1 MKNCSLWWEIH
12 MLLSRAAVALF
23 IFFKL
28 AQPALSQAPTDAAG
42 RERELNEAYTAGLKA
57 ATKGKADVP
66 LAGQAS
72 LHLPANYT
80 FIPQPQAGRIMRAL
94 GNTVSPSL
102 SGLIFPSSGQQNWI
116 VAVQFIPS
124 GYIKDDEA
132 KDWKPDTLL
141 ASLRE
146 GTEHAN
152 KDRIA
157 RGFEPIEVVGWA
169 EPPAY
174 DQQTHRLVWAATN
187 REKNHPDSALGVN
200 YNTYAL
206 GRDGYFTLNLLTD
219 VDMLPNEKVHSRTL
233 LAALEY
239 NKGKDYGDFNPSTD
253 NVAAYG
259 ITALVAGA
267 AAKKLG
273 LLALIGAFLAK
284 GAKLLIVA
292 GGAVLYGIGRLFTG
306 RKSPPSA

>member
-1 MKNCSLWWEIH
+1 
-12 MLLSRAAVALF
+12 MLRSRAAVALF
-23 IFFKL
+23 VFFQL
-28 AQPALSQAPTDAAG
+28 AQPAASQAPTDAASRA
-42 RERELNEAYTAGLKA
+42 REINEAFTGGLKA
-57 ATKGKADVP
+57 ATQGKADVP
-66 LAGQAS
+66 LAGQAA
-72 LHLPANYT
+72 LHLPPNYT

-102 SGLIFPSSGQQNWI
+102 SGLIFPSSGPQTWF
-116 VAVQFIPS
+116 VVVTFIPS

-132 KDWKPDTLL
+132 KDWKANELL
-141 ASLRE
+141 ANLRE
-146 GTEHAN
+146 GTEEAN

-157 RGFEPIEVVGWA
+157 RGFEPIEVTGWA

-174 DQQTHRLVWAATN
+174 EPQTHRLVWAATN
-187 REKNHPDSALGVN
+187 REKNHPDSSLGVN

-206 GRDGYFTLNLLTD
+206 GREGYFSLNLLTEA
-219 VDMLPNEKVHSRTL
+219 DMLSSQKVHSRTL

-239 NKGKDYGDFNPSTD
+239 NKGKDYGDFNASTD

-259 ITALVAGA
+259 ITALVAGV

-284 GAKLLIVA
+284 GAKLLILA
-292 GGAVLYGIGRLFTG
+292 AGAVLYGIKRFFTG
-306 RKSPPSA
+306 RSTPPSA

>member
-1 MKNCSLWWEIH
+1 
-12 MLLSRAAVALF
+12 MLLSRAAVAL
-23 IFFKL
+23 ILFFQL
-28 AQPALSQAPTDAAG
+28 AGPAAAQTPTDAAS
-42 RERELNEAYTAGLKA
+42 REQELKA
-57 ATKGKADVP
+57 AFAEGWKAATRGTADVP
-66 LAGQAS
+66 LASQAS
-72 LHLPANYT
+72 LHLSPNYT

-94 GNTVSPSL
+94 GNTTSPSL
-102 SGLIFPSSGQQNWI
+102 AGLVFPSSGPQTWF
-116 VAVQFIPS
+116 VEVRFIAS

-132 KDWKPDTLL
+132 KDWKADELL
-141 ASLRE
+141 TSLRE
-146 GTEHAN
+146 GTEESN
-152 KDRIA
+152 KDRLA

-174 DQQTHRLVWAATN
+174 DPQTHRLVWAATN
-187 REKNHPDSALGVN
+187 REKNDPNGALGVN

-206 GRDGYFTLNLLTD
+206 GREGYFTLNLLTD
-219 VDMLPNEKVHSRTL
+219 ADMLAGNKVHSRTL

-239 NKGKDYGDFNPSTD
+239 NKGKDYRDFNSSTD

-259 ITALVAGA
+259 ITALVAGV

-292 GGAVLYGIGRLFTG
+292 AGAGLLALRRLFTG
-306 RKSPPSA
+306 RKTPSA

>member
-1 MKNCSLWWEIH
+1 
-12 MLLSRAAVALF
+12 MLLSRAAVTLF
-23 IFFKL
+23 VFFQL
-28 AQPALSQAPTDAAG
+28 AQPAASQAPTDASSRA
-42 RERELNEAYTAGLKA
+42 RELNGAFADGLKA
-57 ATKGKADVP
+57 ATQGKADVP

-80 FIPQPQAGRIMRAL
+80 FIPQPQAARIMRAF
-94 GNTVSPSL
+94 GNTANPSL
-102 SGLIFPSSGQQNWI
+102 EGLIFPSSGPQSWF
-116 VAVQFIPS
+116 VAVNFIQS

-132 KDWKPDTLL
+132 KDWKADALL
-141 ASLRE
+141 SDLRE
-146 GTEHAN
+146 GTEETN

-157 RGFEPIEVVGWA
+157 RGFEPIEVIGWA
-169 EPPAY
+169 EPLTY
-174 DQQTHRLVWAATN
+174 DPQTHRLVWAATN
-187 REKNHPDSALGVN
+187 RKKNNPNSTAGVN

-206 GRDGYFTLNLLTD
+206 GRDGYFTLNLLTGA
-219 VDMLPNEKVHSRTL
+219 DMLASNKVHSRTL

-239 NKGKDYGDFNPSTD
+239 SKGKDYSDFNASTD

-259 ITALVAGA
+259 ITALVAGV

-292 GGAVLYGIGRLFTG
+292 AGAGLLALRRLFTG
-306 RKSPPSA
+306 RKTPSA